1 MERVLY
7 GGAAVSEL
15 DKETEK
21 RVGALKEKGIV
32 PCLAVLRVGKDP
44 GALSYERGTVKCCHR
59 VGVEIKQVVLPADTA
74 QERLN
79 ETIGELNR
87 DEKVHGVLI
96 LTPLP
101 KTLDKKAACAALAV
115 EKDVDGVTAG
125 AMAKVYSGTGE
136 GFAPCTAE
144 AVLEMLRFYRI
155 GLSGKKVAVLGRSLV
170 VGRPTAMLLMQADAT
185 VTLCHSKTENMA
197 ELVQEADIVVVAIG
211 KAESIGKE
219 YFRPGQTVID
229 VGTNWSESRQKLVGD
244 VKYDE
249 AAPLVTAISPVPG
262 GVGSITT
269 SILAS
274 HVVRAAEASIE

>member
-1 MERVLY
+1 MSRLLK
-7 GGAAVSEL
+7 GGPAASALDAETSEKVS
-15 DKETEK
+15 
-21 RVGALKEKGIV
+21 ALNARGIT
-32 PCLAVLRVGKDP
+32 PCLAVLRVGENA

-59 VGVEIKQVVLPADTA
+59 VGVAVKPVVLPADTT
-74 QERLN
+74 QNKLN
-79 ETIGELNR
+79 KTIEELNR
-87 DEKVHGVLI
+87 DEKIHGVLI

-101 KTLDKKAACAALAV
+101 KTLDIKAACAALSV
-115 EKDVDGVTAG
+115 KKDVDGVTAG

-144 AVLEMLRFYRI
+144 AVLEMLRFYQI
-155 GLSGKKVAVLGRSLV
+155 ELSGKSVAVIGRSLV

-197 ELVQEADIVVVAIG
+197 ELVQKADIVVVAVG
-211 KAESIGKE
+211 KTESIGKE
-219 YFRPGQTVID
+219 CFRPGQIVID

-244 VKYDE
+244 VKFDE
-249 AAPLVTAISPVPG
+249 AESIVAAISPVPG

-274 HVVRAAEASIE
+274 HTVQAAERD

>member
-1 MERVLY
+1 MGRVLY
-7 GGAAVSEL
+7 GAPAVSEL

-21 RVGALKEKGIV
+21 RVRGLKAKGIV
-32 PCLAVLRVGKDP
+32 PCLAVLRVGEDA
-44 GALSYERGTVKCCHR
+44 GALSYERGTLKCCNR
-59 VGVEIKQVVLPADTA
+59 VGIAVKKVVLPADTA
-74 QERLN
+74 QEKLT
-79 ETIGELNR
+79 ETIEELNR

-101 KTLDKKAACAALAV
+101 KSLDKEAACAALAV
-115 EKDVDGVTAG
+115 KKDVDGVTAG

-144 AVLEMLRFYRI
+144 AVLEMLRFYQI
-155 GLSGKKVAVLGRSLV
+155 ALSGKKAAVIGRSLV

-185 VTLCHSKTENMA
+185 VTLCHSKTENTA
-197 ELVQEADIVVVAIG
+197 EIVREADIVVAAVG
-211 KAESIGKE
+211 KAESLGKE
-219 YFRPGQTVID
+219 YFRPGQIVID

-244 VKYDE
+244 VKYEE
-249 AAPLVTAISPVPG
+249 AAPLVMAVSPVPG

-274 HVVRAAEASIE
+274 HVVQAAESN

>member
-1 MERVLY
+1 MGNVLY
-7 GGAAVSEL
+7 GKAAASEL

-21 RVGALKEKGIV
+21 KVSALKEKGIV
-32 PCLAVLRVGKDP
+32 PCLAVLRVGEDA
-44 GALSYERGTVKCCHR
+44 GALSYERGTMKCCHR
-59 VGVEIKQVVLPADTA
+59 VGVAVKPVVLPADTA
-74 QERLN
+74 QKKLI
-79 ETIGELNR
+79 ETIEALNQ
-87 DEKVHGVLI
+87 DEKVHGVLL

-115 EKDVDGVTAG
+115 KKDVDGVTAG
-125 AMAKVYSGTGE
+125 AMAKVYSGAGE

-144 AVLEMLRFYRI
+144 AVLEMLRFYQI
-155 GLSGKKVAVLGRSLV
+155 ELSGKKVAVIGRSLV
-170 VGRPTAMLLMQADAT
+170 VGRPTALLLMQADAT

-197 ELVQEADIVVVAIG
+197 ELVREADIVVVAIG
-211 KAESIGKE
+211 KAESLGKE
-219 YFRPGQTVID
+219 CFRPGQIVID

-249 AAPLVTAISPVPG
+249 AEPIADAISPVPG

-274 HVVRAAEASIE
+274 HVVRAAEKS